1 MSSQDVPEITRE
13 EIEIMAR
20 GILQYL
26 AQDEWVEI
34 PTILVKAS
42 TRALEVYAKQQL
54 KIKSEL
60 SRIQAITQSASGAR
74 GSLNPNSMFD
84 LNTIIDAVMQK
95 QKMQE
100 ASSTTPE
107 PVEVELNEDEKRK
120 IEEVKNKLRQ
130 AKVAKPKP

>member
-1 MSSQDVPEITRE
+1 
-13 EIEIMAR
+13 
-20 GILQYL
+20 
-26 AQDEWVEI
+26 
-34 PTILVKAS
+34 
-42 TRALEVYAKQQL
+42 
-54 KIKSEL
+54 
-60 SRIQAITQSASGAR
+60 
-74 GSLNPNSMFD
+74 MFD

>member
-1 MSSQDVPEITRE
+1 MSEDITRE
-13 EIEIMAR
+13 EVEIMAR

-42 TRALEVYAKQQL
+42 TRTLEVYARQQM

-60 SRIQAITQSASGAR
+60 SRIQALTQSASGSR
-74 GSLNPNSMFD
+74 STLNPNSMFD
-84 LNTIIDAVMQK
+84 LNTIIDAVMQR
-95 QKMQE
+95 QKEQE
-100 ASSTTPE
+100 ATSTTNE
-107 PVEVELNEDEKRK
+107 PVETELSEDEKRK
-120 IEEVKNKLRQ
+120 IEEVRNKLRQ